1 MHAGKEPYQKP
12 KTPRGGRGGAVPHRI
27 ALVAPQT
34 RAL

>member
-12 KTPRGGRGGAVPHRI
+12 KTPRGGHGGAVSHLI
-27 ALVAPQT
+27 ALVAPRT